1 MSIDLTDSYKKVQS
15 KIQANKSYKS
25 LKSDYDEVTKKAGDT
40 FDEAKQN
47 FTSSIDE
54 VKNQVNAYQ
63 KDLKNQFSQLI
74 DVNNL
79 TGGKGGNTINY
90 LKKKM
95 IQALKNSEA
104 ELTKI
109 ITEESF
115 NMVGCSQD
123 QEFIPQD
130 VYIKVKSIDLG
141 KMLLNLTPLEK
152 PGKIL
157 YEPQESGTPQIYP
170 YPMNRELWNRIQSSS
185 SFFTDYGDYYR
196 GASGQ
201 PLFDIQYVETNAI
214 GETGPWY
221 KVTLQDRLSSIN
233 KVKEFMV
240 DYYSTI
246 KIFEFRPS
254 LGHIMN
260 SLSGAISIKA
270 NLGVSDVT
278 DQTKFDKIVQRIL
291 GLCFDNTPQ
300 IDVSGIA
307 KIGEIDI
314 IDESFFEFTDLD
326 LRKIELEVEN
336 KRNGVVEYLECTDVK
351 LPVDAPSII
360 DSLDQLNFVPD
371 NNLVEAAS
379 NLTNPLVNNP
389 EWNKVG
395 LRGDIQ
401 ASVNLDFVK
410 RISIGL
416 ISGMMVPKIL
426 LPIMVMLKSIGNTVS
441 DNIGSLMD
449 FIKEF
454 KSRAIDWISK
464 VGAIFVKELFNL
476 IKRDIKELIQSIILD
491 LVKEKSDK
499 RITMILKLIQLL
511 ITVAQF
517 IRDWRECK
525 SVVDELLYLLKI
537 ATTGWG
543 FELPLPL
550 VLASR
555 LLDGYSYT
563 RAFIGF
569 VEELQR
575 LGIPTGPMPDGG
587 PNLQVLSV
595 LGQLKS
601 MASEE
606 NENGKVQIAIGP
618 LSITPAGLTVPASAF
633 GKKI

>member
-40 FDEAKQN
+40 FEEAKQN

-115 NMVGCSQD
+115 NMVGCAQD

-130 VYIKVKSIDLG
+130 VYIKVKSIDIG

-157 YEPQESGTPQIYP
+157 YESQEAGTPQTYP
-170 YPMNRELWNRIQSSS
+170 YSMNRELWNRIQSSS

-246 KIFEFRPS
+246 KIFEFKPS

-270 NLGVSDVT
+270 NLGISDVT

-336 KRNGVVEYLECTDVK
+336 IRNGVVEYLECTDVK

-371 NNLVEAAS
+371 NNLVEAAN

-426 LPIMVMLKSIGNTVS
+426 LPIMVMLKSIGNFVS
-441 DNIGSLMD
+441 DNINSLMD
-449 FIKEF
+449 FLREF

-491 LVKEKSDK
+491 LSKEKSDK
-499 RITMILKLIQLL
+499 RVVMILKLIQLL
-511 ITVAQF
+511 ITVAQL

-525 SVVDELLYLLKI
+525 SVVDELLSLLKI